1 MKRFMKSAAVLVVIA
16 VVGGCFH
23 ARIDTGLTPSQEVI
37 KQGWA
42 PSWIYGAVSPP
53 TVQAASD
60 CPNGVAQV
68 HTYRSFLNMLVSG
81 LTFGIF
87 TPMAINVTCAQAGGD
102 DEASAASEVR
112 IDAGASMEEKV
123 QQFQDAV
130 DLSAK
135 EGQPVLV
142 RFE

>member
-1 MKRFMKSAAVLVVIA
+1 MNRFMKSAAILAVIA
-16 VVGGCFH
+16 VVGGCFN
-23 ARIDTGLTPSQEVI
+23 ARIETGLTPSQEVI
-37 KQGWA
+37 RQGWA

-53 TVQAASD
+53 TVDAASA

-102 DEASAASEVR
+102 DEASGASEVR
-112 IDAGASMEEKV
+112 IDASASMEEKV
-123 QQFQDAV
+123 QQFQEAV
-130 DLSAK
+130 DLSAETGK
-135 EGQPVLV
+135 GVIV
-142 RFE
+142 RF

>member
-1 MKRFMKSAAVLVVIA
+1 MNRFMKSAAVLVVIA
-16 VVGGCFH
+16 VVSGCYN
-23 ARIDTGLTPSQEVI
+23 ARINTGLTPSQEVI

-42 PSWIYGAVSPP
+42 PGWIYGAVSPP
-53 TVQAASD
+53 TVEAASE

-81 LTFGIF
+81 LTLGIF

-102 DEASAASEVR
+102 DEASGASEVR

-123 QQFQDAV
+123 QRFQGAV
-130 DLSAK
+130 DLSAETGK
-135 EGQPVLV
+135 AVIV
-142 RFE
+142 RF

>member
-1 MKRFMKSAAVLVVIA
+1 MNRVKKLAAVLLVIA

-23 ARIDTGLTPSQEVI
+23 ARIETGLTPSQEVI

-53 TVQAASD
+53 TVEAASL

-68 HTYRSFLNMLVSG
+68 HTYRSFLNMLVGG

-102 DEASAASEVR
+102 DEASGASEVR

-123 QQFQDAV
+123 QRFQDAV
-130 DLSAK
+130 DLSAETGK
-135 EGQPVLV
+135 AVIV
-142 RFE
+142 RF

>member
-16 VVGGCFH
+16 VVGGCYN
-23 ARIDTGLTPSQEVI
+23 ARIETGLTPSQEVI

-53 TVQAASD
+53 TVEVASQ

-68 HTYRSFLNMLVSG
+68 HTYHSFLNLLVGG

-87 TPMAINVTCAQAGGD
+87 TPITINVTCAQAGGD
-102 DEASAASEVR
+102 DEASGASEVR

-130 DLSAK
+130 DLSAR
-135 EGQPVLV
+135 EGQPVLIK
-142 RFE
+142 FE

>member
-1 MKRFMKSAAVLVVIA
+1 MNRFMKSAAILVVIA
-16 VVGGCFH
+16 VVGGCFN
-23 ARIDTGLTPSQEVI
+23 ARIKTGLTPSQEVI
-37 KQGWA
+37 RQGWA

-53 TVQAASD
+53 TVDAASA

-102 DEASAASEVR
+102 DEASGASEVR
-112 IDAGASMEEKV
+112 IDASASMEEKV
-123 QQFQDAV
+123 QQFQEAV
-130 DLSAK
+130 DLSAETGK
-135 EGQPVLV
+135 GVIV
-142 RFE
+142 RF

>member
-1 MKRFMKSAAVLVVIA
+1 MNRFMKSAAILAVIA
-16 VVGGCFH
+16 VVGGCFN
-23 ARIDTGLTPSQEVI
+23 ARIETGLTPSQEVI
-37 KQGWA
+37 RQGWA

-53 TVQAASD
+53 TVDAASA

-102 DEASAASEVR
+102 DEASGASEVR
-112 IDAGASMEEKV
+112 IDASASMEEKV
-123 QQFQDAV
+123 QQFQEAV
-130 DLSAK
+130 DLSAETGK
-135 EGQPVLV
+135 GVIV
-142 RFE
+142 RV